1 MSPEAGHPCPRRS
14 GFRALRQ
21 FGTMRGRT
29 AAPTLLPLESFV
41 EKLSDENLESSDF
54 NFIFI
59 KNGQAD

>member
-1 MSPEAGHPCPRRS
+1 
-14 GFRALRQ
+14 
-21 FGTMRGRT
+21 MRGRT